1 VLLTFSAV
9 EFIYFHLVKFSL
21 YEIYSFLAWTNM
33 KITRE
38 LEDRQRF
45 DELQFQRAGKGS
57 IQKTYKYDPT
67 QPRKVSSTGKDAI
80 AAKKRD
86 R

>member
-1 VLLTFSAV
+1 
-9 EFIYFHLVKFSL
+9 
-21 YEIYSFLAWTNM
+21 M
-33 KITRE
+33 KITKE
-38 LEDRQRF
+38 MEERQRL
-45 DELQFQRAGKGS
+45 DELQFQRAGRGP

-67 QPRKVSSTGKDAI
+67 QQRKVSNTGKDAAI